1 MEKFIITGNVK
12 ITHKDKD
19 GNILSI
25 DEGHN
30 LVVNKG
36 LEMVSKLL
44 NGGSVL
50 PFTFLQIGIGTTG
63 AAAANTTLGTPITT
77 PYNMAIK
84 AGTCE
89 YLASYIAKIYTT
101 FTNNGDSSIA
111 VTEAGIF
118 DAITPGN
125 MLCRK
130 VFAAKNVVAAEAILV
145 EWKITVATV

>member
-1 MEKFIITGNVK
+1 MDSIKIRGNVK
-12 ITHKDKD
+12 ITHKDKE

-25 DEGHN
+25 EEGHN

-36 LEMVSKLL
+36 LEMMSKLL
-44 NGGSVL
+44 NGVSVL

-63 AAAANTTLGTPITT
+63 AAAANTTLVTPITT
-77 PYNMAIK
+77 PSNMAIK

-101 FTNNGDSSIA
+101 FTNNGVSSIA

-130 VFAAKNVVAAEAILV
+130 VFAAKNVAAAESLLV
-145 EWKITVATV
+145 EWQITVATV

>member
-1 MEKFIITGNVK
+1 MEKLGIVGKVK

-19 GNILSI
+19 GKILSI

-36 LEMVSKLL
+36 LEMMSKLL
-44 NGGSVL
+44 NGVSVL
-50 PFTFLQIGIGTTG
+50 PFTFMQIGTGVTG
-63 AAAANTTLGTPITT
+63 ADPANTTLGTPITT
-77 PYNMAIK
+77 PSSMVIQ

-89 YLASYIAKIYTT
+89 YEASYIAKVYAT
-101 FTNNGDSSIA
+101 FTNNGVASIA
-111 VTEAGIF
+111 VTEAGMF
-118 DAITPGN
+118 DAVTPGN

-130 VFAAKNVVAAEAILV
+130 TFAAKNVAAAEAILV